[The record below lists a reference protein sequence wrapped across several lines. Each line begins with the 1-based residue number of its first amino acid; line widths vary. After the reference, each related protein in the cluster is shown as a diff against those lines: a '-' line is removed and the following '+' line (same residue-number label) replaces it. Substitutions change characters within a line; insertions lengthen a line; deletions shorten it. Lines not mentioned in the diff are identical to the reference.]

1 MKNAS
6 SPWSASNI
14 VTRRRKVRP
23 SHRDSNRS
31 CPRLNQWQWLR
42 HMARCGKSEVMAK
55 ATGTKEKQE
64 IIESLIAIDE
74 WLESR
79 FNTRFEIPMIQDR

>member
-1 MKNAS
+1 
-6 SPWSASNI
+6 
-14 VTRRRKVRP
+14 
-23 SHRDSNRS
+23 
-31 CPRLNQWQWLR
+31 
-42 HMARCGKSEVMAK
+42 MARCGKTEVMAK
-55 ATGTKEKQE
+55 ATGTKEKTE